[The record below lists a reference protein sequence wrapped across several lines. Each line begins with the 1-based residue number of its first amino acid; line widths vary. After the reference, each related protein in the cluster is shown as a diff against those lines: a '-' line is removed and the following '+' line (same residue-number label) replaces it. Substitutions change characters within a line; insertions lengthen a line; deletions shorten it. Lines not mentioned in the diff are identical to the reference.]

1 MGKAKRCRAVA
12 ISASVAA
19 IGAATACP
27 AANAASEAAPTA
39 HAPRAAVT
47 REHAGSRRRRKP
59 SVAPKP
65 ATHQGDYVYTV
76 VIGETEADENTPNVT
91 CTGAG
96 MRITGLGTYAES
108 PDATAL
114 WERTPA
120 AWKRAYTVTTG
131 PATTITVGWTPPSE
145 RREVEEESDAHNGF
159 ILNPR
164 LWSKPDTALAS
175 TICAAT
181 TPGAVVGE
189 VGEALATW
197 ALPAPA
203 RSAAALMA
211 TPPTNVYPNELRIA
225 FEVLPDGSVPA
236 FTPMN

>member
-19 IGAATACP
+19 ISAATACQ
-27 AANAASEAAPTA
+27 AADAASEAASTA
-39 HAPRAAVT
+39 HAPRAADK
-47 REHAGSRRRRKP
+47 REHAGSHRRRKP
-59 SVAPKP
+59 SPQHGP
-65 ATHQGDYVYTV
+65 YVYTV
-76 VIGETEADENTPNVT
+76 VIGETEADENTPNMT
-91 CTGAG
+91 CTAAG
-96 MRITGLGTYAES
+96 MRITGVGTFAES

-120 AWKRAYTVTTG
+120 AWKRLYAITTG
-131 PATTITVGWTPPSE
+131 PATTVTVGWTPPSE
-145 RREVEEESDAHNGF
+145 RREAEEESDAHNGF

-164 LWSKPDTALAS
+164 LWSKPETTLAS

-197 ALPAPA
+197 VLPAPA
-203 RSAAALMA
+203 SSAAALMA
-211 TPPTNVYPNELRIA
+211 TPPTNVSPNELRIA
-225 FEVLPDGSVPA
+225 FEVLPGGSVPA
-236 FTPMN
+236 FAPLK